1 MINVNAMILAGGRSS
16 RMGGPNKALIPLGD
30 KTLIEHVI
38 HRLQSQVDHL
48 AINGDLQTFA
58 TAGCPVIEDKV
69 TNFAGPLAGLYSGLL
84 DPRLSSAD
92 YLLLAPCDGPFIPT
106 NLVAELYQLM
116 VGQDADIVCVCYED
130 VAQATFSLWHKR
142 TAMAVKNALLRDH
155 NGGFKP
161 LLGALKTVY
170 YDWPDSSVN
179 PFFNINTPQ
188 DLTVAEKILCL

>member
-38 HRLQSQVDHL
+38 QRLQSQVDHL
-48 AINGDLQTFA
+48 AINGDLQTLA
-58 TAGCPVIEDKV
+58 TVGCPVIEDNV
-69 TNFAGPLAGLYSGLL
+69 VNFSGPLAGLYSGLL

-116 VGQDADIVCVCYED
+116 VAQDADIVCVCYED

-142 TAMAVKNALLRDH
+142 TVMAVKNALLSDH

-161 LLGALKTVY
+161 LLGVLKTVY

-188 DLTVAEKILCL
+188 DLRVAEKILCL